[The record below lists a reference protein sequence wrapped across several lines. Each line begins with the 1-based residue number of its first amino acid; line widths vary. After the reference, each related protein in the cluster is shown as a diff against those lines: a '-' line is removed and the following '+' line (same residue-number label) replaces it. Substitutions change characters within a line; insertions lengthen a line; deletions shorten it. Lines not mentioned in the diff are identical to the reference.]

1 MSCENQNIEVIA
13 ELAQGFEGS
22 LEQAKLLLK
31 AASSSGANSAKFQL
45 IIADE
50 ICTPDYQYHG
60 LFRNLEMPTCDWI
73 KIFDLSRELKINLIL
88 DVFGLESLGLAQE
101 VGVTDVMLH
110 ATDLNSLE
118 LLNAV
123 SHSNVRRVLLGVGG
137 GFLDEILQAVKILN
151 RQEVVLMFGFQ
162 SYPTPQN
169 QLNLKRIAA
178 VKEILGEMANHVKLG
193 YADHSVPESDD
204 VTALS
209 AMAMALGAT
218 IIEKHLTLGECMKL
232 EDYESA
238 LNPDKFA
245 IYNKALNSLNYA
257 LGKVSLDND
266 FLMSSSEK
274 LYRKNMRRHV
284 TFSRNLEAGSLIT
297 SEDIC
302 LKRTSSVTPFYS
314 SDEVVGKR
322 VINAVL
328 KNQVVTKAV
337 IDNK

>member
-1 MSCENQNIEVIA
+1 
-13 ELAQGFEGS
+13 
-22 LEQAKLLLK
+22 
-31 AASSSGANSAKFQL
+31 ASSSGANSAKFQL

-50 ICTPDYQYHG
+50 ICTPDYQHYG
-60 LFRNLEMPTCDWI
+60 LFQNLQMPTSDWI
-73 KIFDLSRELKINLIL
+73 EIFDLSRDLKINLIL

-101 VGVTDVMLH
+101 VGVTDIMLH

-137 GFLDEILQAVKILN
+137 GFLDEIFQAVKILN
-151 RQEVVLMFGFQ
+151 QQEVALIFGFQ
-162 SYPTPQN
+162 SYPTPQDH
-169 QLNLKRIAA
+169 LNLKRISV
-178 VKEILGEMANHVKLG
+178 VKEILGDQQNHIRLG

-218 IIEKHLTLGECMKL
+218 IVEKHLTLGECMKL

-238 LNPDKFA
+238 LNPDRFA
-245 IYNKALNSLNYA
+245 LYTKALNSLSHA
-257 LGKVSLDND
+257 LGGSSRDND
-266 FLMSSSEK
+266 FLMSDSEK

-302 LKRTSSVTPFYS
+302 LKRTSSVTPFYR
-314 SDEVVGKR
+314 SDDVVGTR
-322 VINAVL
+322 VISAVS
-328 KNQVVTKAV
+328 KNQVVTEGV
-337 IDNK
+337 IDRKG